1 MNRKHAVFTNSLDK
15 KTQPVPDWSRPYIP
29 LSYEYTFINILNT
42 LRPRQ
47 NGCHFADDVFK
58 CIFLNENI

>member
-1 MNRKHAVFTNSLDK
+1 MHLFDSDTPIACLCVTDEF
-15 KTQPVPDWSRPYIP
+15 
-29 LSYEYTFINILNT
+29 NT

-58 CIFLNENI
+58 CIFFNENL